1 MLQGTGYGALPCQT
15 CNPSGGR
22 GGGGGYVGGGG
33 APQPAGPAIDP
44 ATDQPDCGGSTLED
58 NVSGNNGNDKI
69 SCGQPLVV
77 PHARERSPAASH
89 YDTTSGLSQSPA
101 RKRARMLDM
110 GSIRSTDNDNNN
122 PSTTVGSGTT
132 MVLEIDDQLPP
143 FRRLTGDEDGECQK
157 KKVKVNNKDLKKVER
172 DEEEV
177 DRDLEKAIRNRDNEI
192 RDLEKTI
199 RNQEKIN
206 RDQKMVIK
214 KLKKKMKKLQDILSN
229 PEDPTQTLQRCKG
242 LLKKMTAITD

>member
-44 ATDQPDCGGSTLED
+44 ATGQPDYSGSTLEE
-58 NVSGNNGNDKI
+58 NVSGNINNGNDKG
-69 SCGQPLVV
+69 SCRQPLVV
-77 PHARERSPAASH
+77 HQARERSPAASH
-89 YDTTSGLSQSPA
+89 YDTTSGFSLSPA

-122 PSTTVGSGTT
+122 PTTTGGSGTT

-143 FRRLTGDEDGECQK
+143 IWRLTGDEDGEYQ
-157 KKVKVNNKDLKKVER
+157 KKVKRNLEKVNN
-172 DEEEV
+172 
-177 DRDLEKAIRNRDNEI
+177 RDLEKVEMDEI

-214 KLKKKMKKLQDILSN
+214 KLKKKTKKLQDILSN
-229 PEDPTQTLQRCKG
+229 PGDPTQTLQRCKY